1 MDNRYSR
8 QILFPPIGKE
18 GQAKLNNKHIL
29 VIGLGTL
36 GAQSSE
42 MFARA
47 GVGRL
52 TIVDR
57 DYVEWSNLQRQPLYT
72 EDDAKQQIPKAIAAK
87 KRLEK
92 INSEIDIISHI
103 VDVTPEEIE
112 WLVKDVDII
121 IDATDN
127 FDIRMMI
134 NDISQKKQIP
144 WIFGSCVGSYGMSL
158 TIIPRKTSCLHCLIE
173 KIPIGGQTCDTAGI
187 IMPAASRVVTHQV
200 TEALKILTNND
211 EELLGKLLSFDLWS
225 NEEVKMN
232 VSALKKSICPSC
244 SPQATYPFL
253 QMEQQTK
260 SAVLCGRESVQI
272 RPAQKQDRNLT
283 DLAEQ
288 LKKTS
293 GKVEQNPYLLSYTV
307 DKHRLV
313 IFKDG
318 RAIVHGT
325 KDIEKAR
332 TLYYRYF
339 G

>member
-103 VDVTPEEIE
+103 VDVTPEDRKSTR
-112 WLVKDVDII
+112 LNSSHV
-121 IDATDN
+121 A
-127 FDIRMMI
+127 
-134 NDISQKKQIP
+134 ISYAV
-144 WIFGSCVGSYGMSL
+144 F
-158 TIIPRKTSCLHCLIE
+158 CL
-173 KIPIGGQTCDTAGI
+173 
-187 IMPAASRVVTHQV
+187 
-200 TEALKILTNND
+200 N
-211 EELLGKLLSFDLWS
+211 
-225 NEEVKMN
+225 
-232 VSALKKSICPSC
+232 
-244 SPQATYPFL
+244 
-253 QMEQQTK
+253 
-260 SAVLCGRESVQI
+260 
-272 RPAQKQDRNLT
+272 
-283 DLAEQ
+283 
-288 LKKTS
+288 KKT
-293 GKVEQNPYLLSYTV
+293 
-307 DKHRLV
+307 HR
-313 IFKDG
+313 
-318 RAIVHGT
+318 
-325 KDIEKAR
+325 
-332 TLYYRYF
+332 
-339 G
+339 